1 MILNRFGRAWLTVG
15 ILCLSPVLPAKPIPS
30 LAVAC
35 VSPAVTR
42 ALAQLQN
49 PNRVAPS
56 GYDITRELVLNFG
69 PRPAGS
75 PAEKAAAEWVSSK
88 LQSMGLDVVESQS
101 FEFDGWQRGAAD
113 LSVLGNPPIALPV
126 AALGG
131 SSATPPSGTE
141 ALVIRFSS
149 LAELDAAAADSIKGR
164 FVFLD
169 GHMRRT
175 RDRAG
180 YQDAVVVRRD
190 GAVHVARK
198 GGLAMIIRSIGTDQE
213 RRPHAGWSRGADD
226 VSRIPA
232 VALSN
237 DDADFLADYL
247 ALKGSATVRLN
258 SSAQKA
264 PGMTSQ
270 NVIGQISAAPT
281 TTDTV
286 LLGAHIDSWDL
297 GMGAED
303 DGAGIGVV
311 MSAVQ
316 RLIPFRAL
324 LRRNVR
330 VVLFGNEE
338 QGGVGAKAYAAHSVT
353 TMHHVAAAESDLG
366 SGRVWRLQIPDP
378 LHPSP
383 VDILLA
389 KTVKPLGI
397 DLSLQAPAFGGTDVE
412 PLAAT
417 GTALY
422 DLDPDASTYFDIH
435 HTERDMLGRVSKQNL
450 DIQSRAFAILALL
463 IATTPDTCLAKG
475 TVHP

>member
-1 MILNRFGRAWLTVG
+1 V
-15 ILCLSPVLPAKPIPS
+15 
-30 LAVAC
+30 
-35 VSPAVTR
+35 
-42 ALAQLQN
+42 
-49 PNRVAPS
+49 PS
-56 GYDITRELVLNFG
+56 GYEVTREVVLNFG

-75 PAEKAAAEWVSSK
+75 PAEKAAAEWAASK

-101 FEFDGWQRGAAD
+101 FEFAGWQRGVAD
-113 LSVLGNPPIALPV
+113 LTVLGNSPISLPV

-141 ALVIRFSS
+141 APVVRFSS
-149 LAELDAAAADSIKGR
+149 LIELDGAPTDSIRGR
-164 FVFLD
+164 IVFLD
-169 GHMRRT
+169 VHMRRT

-180 YQDAVVVRRD
+180 YREAVVARRD

-198 GGLAMIIRSIGTDQE
+198 DGLALIIRSIGTDHE
-213 RRPHAGWSRGADD
+213 RGPHAGWSHGADD

-247 ALKGSATVRLN
+247 TLKGSAMVRLH
-258 SSAQKA
+258 SSAQSV

-270 NVIGQISAAPT
+270 NVTGQISATPAT
-281 TTDTV
+281 RDTV
-286 LLGAHIDSWDL
+286 LIGAHIDSWDL

-311 MSAVQ
+311 MSAMQ
-316 RLIPFRAL
+316 HLLPYRTL

-330 VVLFGNEE
+330 VVLFGVEE
-338 QGGVGAKAYAAHSVT
+338 LEGVGAKAYAERSST
-353 TMHHVAAAESDLG
+353 TTHHVVAAESDLG
-366 SGRVWRLQIPDP
+366 SGRMWRLQIPDP
-378 LHPSP
+378 AHPSP
-383 VDILLA
+383 IDILLA

-412 PLAAT
+412 PLTAT

-422 DLDPDASTYFDIH
+422 DLDPDASNYFDIH

-450 DIQSRAFAILALL
+450 DIQSRAFTILALL
-463 IATTPDTCLAKG
+463 TATAPDMCLTKVA
-475 TVHP
+475 THP

>member
-1 MILNRFGRAWLTVG
+1 MKLNGYGHLWLAAG
-15 ILCLSPVLPAKPIPS
+15 ALFLSPYLAAKPIASPMGVCASPS
-30 LAVAC
+30 VMHALTQLRNPD
-35 VSPAVTR
+35 PAG
-42 ALAQLQN
+42 
-49 PNRVAPS
+49 PS
-56 GYDITRELVLNFG
+56 GYDLTRELVLNFG

-75 PAEKAAAEWVSSK
+75 PAEKVAAEWTAAQ
-88 LQSMGLDVVESQS
+88 LRSMGLDVVESQS
-101 FEFDGWQRGAAD
+101 FEFDGWQRGTAD
-113 LSVLGNPPIALPV
+113 LTVLGNSPISLPV

-131 SSATPPSGTE
+131 SSATPPSGSE
-141 ALVIRFSS
+141 ALVVRFSS
-149 LAELDAAAADSIKGR
+149 LAELDAAATESVKGR
-164 FVFLD
+164 IVFLD

-198 GGLAMIIRSIGTDQE
+198 GGLALIIRSIGTDQD
-213 RRPHAGWSRGADD
+213 RGPHAGWSRGADD
-226 VSRIPA
+226 VYRIPA

-247 ALKGSATVRLN
+247 TLKGSATVRLN
-258 SSAQKA
+258 SSAQKVPA
-264 PGMTSQ
+264 MTSQ
-270 NVIGQISAAPT
+270 NVIGQISATPA

-286 LLGAHIDSWDL
+286 LIGAHIDSWDL

-303 DGAGIGVV
+303 DGAGMGVV
-311 MSAVQ
+311 MSAIQ
-316 RLIPFRAL
+316 RLIPYRAL
-324 LRRNVR
+324 LHRNVR

-338 QGGVGAKAYAAHSVT
+338 QGGVGAKAYAEHASAT
-353 TMHHVAAAESDLG
+353 THHIVAAESDLG

-378 LHPSP
+378 THPSP
-383 VDILLA
+383 IDMLLA

-397 DLSLQAPAFGGTDVE
+397 ELSLQAPSFGGTDVE

-422 DLDPDASTYFDIH
+422 DLDPDASEYFDIH

-450 DIQSRAFAILALL
+450 DVQSRAFAILALL
-463 IATTPDTCLAKG
+463 TATAPDTCLAKG
-475 TVHP
+475 TTHP